1 MALRVICEIRD
12 SINETQLR
20 ELKNKGPDKKKTYGE
35 LQAPFFQT
43 ILEEH
48 QLGPLSTF
56 VDLGCGIGNLLVQAT
71 VYSGC
76 DAFGIELRQE
86 LKDTAD
92 SLRDR
97 ALEVCKMRG
106 ISMGRIAMEW
116 GDMLKSKAVEE
127 WMRRADLV
135 VVNNK
140 VFEPTCEAHPTCS
153 FATYISHFSVNLHI
167 LDEFLPLMKH
177 GACIISTELFIS
189 GRQTRHAI
197 YKVVKAGFLTYVRHL
212 SMPRDILT
220 DLSYADVPRSTHA
233 RGDSAEIP
241 GKVHVMD

>member
-1 MALRVICEIRD
+1 MSTPGAFQSIRD

-86 LKDTAD
+86 LKGTAD

-116 GDMLKSKAVEE
+116 GDMLKLKAVEE

-140 VFEPTCEAHPTCS
+140 VFEPTL
-153 FATYISHFSVNLHI
+153 NLHI

-197 YKVVKAGFLTYVRHL
+197 YKVTFPDQRMLEVTVRKYPEK
-212 SMPRDILT
+212 SMSWTDSSDEYYIHRVHDPATARDRQEQLGQVYHAPRLVGGT
-220 DLSYADVPRSTHA
+220 AS
-233 RGDSAEIP
+233 
-241 GKVHVMD
+241 